1 MFVHVMM
8 KMKSALFLKW
18 VDGFLISESD
28 PCSPNPCNNG
38 GLCIAEEGEFS
49 CACNGTG
56 YVGPTCGKPVVY
68 LEYIPPITEGTDIPV
83 TISTMTEREK
93 DSIITVTAKGSGGF
107 AEEVKINFHRT
118 DIRDEIK
125 LPGKVGI
132 VTVSLSNEDFK
143 YEPKQRIVFVSE
155 GNPNTS
161 YFQEL
166 DLPSG
171 QLKPSCCTPDIDNL
185 EIKCPAS
192 TQSVSLKSTCKWST
206 TGSGVT
212 RSPGVVFA
220 EGTNVSLPTS
230 ISGLRYRNKGT
241 YINNLIISK
250 SECTTC
256 NACENDLDGQ
266 CYCYNNF
273 TLVDTQDLLHARAL
287 SFTYIGEIHKL
298 LPSWLQMSV
307 NLNFAS
313 KISPLTD
320 YDSFAPITRQTD
332 SVSSIAGCSTLT
344 NLSGSIYSVLR
355 HDKTLSITIDGTQYD
370 YRENG
375 DNVNPVDPMCFAVDL
390 CDGLSSPVHMQISQQ
405 VNDILVSQY
414 LRDLTSRQWNIRLN
428 TASVF
433 RSEVEREIN
442 VTFWN
447 GMDLIA
453 PTTIKMDVS
462 INLDARVEFRDD
474 PLHLALEF
482 SGSAHMNY
490 KVSILPI
497 CITILFMLLFMRH
510 LCDVYIGQSG
520 IMVWPNYYVVDEQ
533 Y

>member
-1 MFVHVMM
+1 M
-8 KMKSALFLKW
+8 
-18 VDGFLISESD
+18 
-28 PCSPNPCNNG
+28 
-38 GLCIAEEGEFS
+38 
-49 CACNGTG
+49 
-56 YVGPTCGKPVVY
+56 Y

-83 TISTMTEREK
+83 TISIMAKREER
-93 DSIITVTAKGSGGF
+93 SIIKVTAKGSDDF
-107 AEEVKINFHRT
+107 KKIVKISLHP
-118 DIRDEIK
+118 DAIHDETK
-125 LPGKVGI
+125 VPGKIGV

-161 YFQEL
+161 YFQQL
-166 DLPSG
+166 NLPSG

-230 ISGLRYRNKGT
+230 ISGLRYQNKGT
-241 YINNLIISK
+241 QDYINNHLIRQRD
-250 SECTTC
+250 CRTC
-256 NACENDLDGQ
+256 NACKNDSDGQ
-266 CYCYNNF
+266 CYCYNDF
-273 TLVDTQDLLHARAL
+273 TLADTQDLLHARAL
-287 SFTYIGEIHKL
+287 AFTYIGEIQKL

-307 NLNFAS
+307 NLDFAS
-313 KISPLTD
+313 QSSPLTE
-320 YDSFAPITRQTD
+320 YDSFAPITRHTD
-332 SVSSIAGCSTLT
+332 SVSSIAGCSALT
-344 NLSGSIYSVLR
+344 DLSGGIYSVLR

-375 DNVNPVDPMCFAVDL
+375 DNVNPEDPMCFAIDL

-414 LRDLTSRQWNIRLN
+414 LRDFTSRQWNIRLN

-433 RSEVEREIN
+433 ESGVERKSN
-442 VTFWN
+442 VAFWN
-447 GMDLIA
+447 GVDLIA
-453 PTTIKMDVS
+453 PSAIKMDLSV
-462 INLDARVEFRDD
+462 NLDTRVEFTDD

-490 KVSILPI
+490 KVSTLLIHI
-497 CITILFMLLFMRH
+497 IILFTLLIIH
-510 LCDVYIGQSG
+510 VPS
-520 IMVWPNYYVVDEQ
+520 V
-533 Y
+533 